1 MEKLILHEAD
11 KKCNCL
17 FCLTK
22 CPKCGASFK
31 DFSFSVSFDMGKSEN
46 QIYMRGAIDSISE
59 RQDHSSELVCRK
71 CGAEVAEVAEVSE
84 KHFIKLQK
92 ALFRAV
98 EGNIQIHR
106 HEDGEIDVE
115 RFLVKTMPN
124 LKEVKR
130 EGGS

>member
-1 MEKLILHEAD
+1 MARPTLHVGG

-22 CPKCGASFK
+22 CPNCGASFN
-31 DFSFSVSFDMGKSEN
+31 DFSFSVSFDVGKSEN
-46 QIYMRGAIDSISE
+46 LIYMLGAIDTISE
-59 RQDHSSELVCRK
+59 HQEPSSELVCEE
-71 CGAEVAEVAEVSE
+71 CGAEASE

>member
-71 CGAEVAEVAEVSE
+71 CGAEVAEVSE

-92 ALFRAV
+92 ALFGAV
-98 EGNIQIHR
+98 EGNGRIRRQK
-106 HEDGEIDVE
+106 DGKIYMDK
-115 RFLVKTMPN
+115 FLGLAMPN

-130 EGGS
+130 EGGN